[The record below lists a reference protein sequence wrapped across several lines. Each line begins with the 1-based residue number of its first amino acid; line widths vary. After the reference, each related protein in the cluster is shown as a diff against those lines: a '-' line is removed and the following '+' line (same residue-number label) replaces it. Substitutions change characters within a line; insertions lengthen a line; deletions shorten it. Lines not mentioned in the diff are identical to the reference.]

1 LDNFVGMFVY
11 LQEQN
16 EKKKHLICIR
26 SFLSCFEVVN
36 IVLLLARVRG
46 KYCADIDRSKG

>member
-1 LDNFVGMFVY
+1 MFVY

-16 EKKKHLICIR
+16 EKKKPFDLYPL
-26 SFLSCFEVVN
+26 FPVVN

-46 KYCADIDRSKG
+46 KYCADIDRSKV